1 MITRKGYRKYR
12 IIIQEKEVNQ
22 ILDNGEL
29 QENYITRVDEVEN
42 TTKQVVKIKT
52 KDPRPGMH
60 KIQQKR
66 KKVKNETKDHQK
78 QTRKIHTVGKS
89 KDPERADRRQNKR
102 EYSNTNYKGCILEK
116 E

>member
-29 QENYITRVDEVEN
+29 QENYITWVDELEN
-42 TTKQVVKIKT
+42 TIKQVVKIKT
-52 KDPRPGMH
+52 KDPRQDMH

-66 KKVKNETKDHQK
+66 KKVKNEIKDPQK
-78 QTRKIHTVGKS
+78 QTRKTHTVGKS
-89 KDPERADRRQNKR
+89 KDPERAHHRQNKR
-102 EYSNTNYKGCILEK
+102 EQSNMNHKGCIMEK

>member
-12 IIIQEKEVNQ
+12 TIIQEK
-22 ILDNGEL
+22 EL
-29 QENYITRVDEVEN
+29 QENYITWVDEVEN
-42 TTKQVVKIKT
+42 TIKQVVKIKT
-52 KDPRPGMH
+52 KDPRQDVH

-89 KDPERADRRQNKR
+89 KDSERAHHRQNKT
-102 EYSNTNYKGCILEK
+102 E
-116 E
+116 